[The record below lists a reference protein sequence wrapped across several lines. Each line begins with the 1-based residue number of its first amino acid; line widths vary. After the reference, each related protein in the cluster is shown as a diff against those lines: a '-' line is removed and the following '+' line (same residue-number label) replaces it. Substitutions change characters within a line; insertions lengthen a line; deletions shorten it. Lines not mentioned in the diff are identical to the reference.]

1 MGDER
6 KDREFENK
14 FVEYV
19 LSAIKHLILFK
30 FKNYFQ
36 SSTQPEWLSMDIPD
50 FNKIELSTQHRNL
63 ECSDINY

>member
-1 MGDER
+1 MGEC